1 MIRNILI
8 VVVFLLSGLAGV
20 LLLPELKFSF
30 NFEQFFPRN
39 DKELDF
45 YSQFTKDFET
55 DDNALLVAI
64 ERNHGVFDSAFLNR
78 VHDFT
83 LRAQQLPHI
92 QESQSLTKL
101 SYPVS
106 TIFAVT
112 MVPVIHLDD
121 PSRLSSDS
129 VRIFSDERFKG
140 NLISADGKAMVVFL
154 KTEPG
159 ITLDHA
165 NQLIT
170 QLNALLKQYSF
181 EQTRL
186 LGRANFQKELVE
198 LTQKEVALSTLI
210 AGILVS
216 LVIVFIFRR
225 FWGSFI
231 ALGAILLGLVVFL
244 GVLAVFKR
252 EITVLGSLYP
262 VLMLILGTFDVI
274 HVMSKYIDERRK
286 GLDANAASR
295 KTIKDMSLPTFLT
308 YTTTAIGFL
317 TLVGNF
323 ILPIA
328 DFGINATIGVTIAYL
343 IAILFVPACLSFF
356 ELDQIVKISEN
367 SGKWEKAIHN
377 FHFFTRRHP
386 RYIAVISV
394 IVMAASLFGIS
405 KITTNY
411 RIEDNLP
418 RGAKVTADFLY
429 FEKTFAGFRPV
440 EYVINPQE
448 PYTSN
453 DFKVLSEMNKLEN
466 HLRTY
471 PGVRSVNSMTT
482 IYKSLNQMINGGSP
496 SAYSFPE
503 NDTIFSNLS
512 QYSRMIPAGSVS
524 ILKSADGKK
533 LRISTRMNDMGADS
547 IKLAGQKIDN
557 WIATNLDSNVITV
570 KRTGTGM
577 LVDRNGEY
585 VRDNTII
592 SLFWSVLI
600 ISLLMAF
607 IFREWRVMLIFL
619 IPNLFPLFIC
629 GGFMG
634 YFGIQL
640 EAGVSI
646 VFSVIFGI
654 AVDDTIHTLSKLK
667 MFRSKSKD
675 TDEALYQTMME
686 VGKPMIH
693 TAIILFFGFMVMLFS
708 SNPPSQNVGI
718 LMSFTLASALLSDL
732 FLLPVLTRWLLK

>member
-8 VVVFLLSGLAGV
+8 ILVFLLSGIAGM
-20 LLLPELKFSF
+20 LLVPQLKFSF

-45 YSQFTKDFET
+45 YRQFTKDFET
-55 DDNALLVAI
+55 DDNALLIAI
-64 ERNHGVFDSAFLNR
+64 ERKQGVFDSAFLNR

-83 LRAQQLPHI
+83 LKAQQLPHV

-121 PSRLSSDS
+121 PSRLPSDS
-129 VRIFSDERFKG
+129 LRIFSDERFAG
-140 NLISADGKAMVVFL
+140 NLISGDGTAMIVFL

-159 ITLDHA
+159 IPLDHA
-165 NQLIT
+165 NRLIND
-170 QLNALLKQYSF
+170 LNTLLKQYPF

-198 LTQKEVALSTLI
+198 LTQREVAISTLI

-225 FWGSFI
+225 FWGSLI
-231 ALGAILLGLVVFL
+231 ALGSILLGLMVFL

-274 HVMSKYIDERRK
+274 HVMSKYIDERRN
-286 GLDANAASR
+286 GLDAKAASK
-295 KTIKDMSLPTFLT
+295 KTIRDMSLPTFLT

-343 IAILFVPACLSFF
+343 IAIIFVPACLSFF

-367 SGKWEKAIHN
+367 SGKWEKVIHN
-377 FHFFTRRHP
+377 FHFFTKRHA

-394 IVMAASLFGIS
+394 VVLGIS
-405 KITTNY
+405 LYGITKITTNY

-418 RGAKVTADFLY
+418 RGAKVTSDFLY

-440 EYVINPQE
+440 EYVITPSD
-448 PYTSN
+448 PYTVN
-453 DFKVLSEMNKLEN
+453 DFKVLSEMNKIEN
-466 HLRTY
+466 QLRTY
-471 PGVRSVNSMTT
+471 PGIRSVNSMTT
-482 IYKSLNQMINGGSP
+482 VYKSLHQMINGGSP
-496 SAYSFPE
+496 TAYSFPE
-503 NDTIFSNLS
+503 NDTVFQNLA
-512 QYSRMIPAGSVS
+512 QYSRMIPAGSIS

-547 IKLAGQKIDN
+547 IKLAGQKIDD
-557 WIATNLDSNVITV
+557 WIAANIDSNVITV

-585 VRDNTII
+585 VRDNTIV

-600 ISLLMAF
+600 ISLLMAL
-607 IFREWRVMLIFL
+607 IFREWRVILIFL

-634 YFGIQL
+634 FFGIQL

-667 MFRSKSKD
+667 MFKSKVHD

-693 TAIILFFGFMVMLFS
+693 TAVILFFGFMVMLFS

-718 LMSFTLASALLSDL
+718 LMSLHW
-732 FLLPVLTRWLLK
+732 PVLCLATCFCCPF